1 MNATRTRSLAR
12 TAVICATASFFGSL
26 VFSGNSSWRNVLI
39 GGLTGFAFSSC
50 CVLLTVAAMHRLL
63 PYVRS
68 RLSPRLTWVVLIA
81 ALAVIATVGSFLPVL
96 VLVVVGYVPPHR
108 LLPVWWEPLKISIFF
123 TVLFG
128 MSGTVIGELRARL
141 DKTSLALRTKERDE
155 AEARRLAAEAQLA
168 SLESRVDP
176 HFFFNTLNSIAA
188 LIRHDPPAAER
199 MVEQLAALMRSSL
212 ERGGAPLVSLEEEL
226 TLVRNYL
233 DVEHVRFGPR
243 LRYAMHRDGAPGAT
257 LVPRLSL
264 QTLVENSVKYA
275 VSPRREGA
283 SLRVAAAARD
293 GRVELTVEDDG
304 PGFDPAALPA
314 GHGLDLLRS
323 RLAMLFGDE
332 ASLHVD
338 SRPGQ
343 TVVVIAGPQRPSP
356 GAAGGRGF

>member
-1 MNATRTRSLAR
+1 
-12 TAVICATASFFGSL
+12 
-26 VFSGNSSWRNVLI
+26 
-39 GGLTGFAFSSC
+39 
-50 CVLLTVAAMHRLL
+50 
-63 PYVRS
+63 
-68 RLSPRLTWVVLIA
+68 
-81 ALAVIATVGSFLPVL
+81 
-96 VLVVVGYVPPHR
+96 
-108 LLPVWWEPLKISIFF
+108 
-123 TVLFG
+123 
-128 MSGTVIGELRARL
+128 
-141 DKTSLALRTKERDE
+141 
-155 AEARRLAAEAQLA
+155 
-168 SLESRVDP
+168 
-176 HFFFNTLNSIAA
+176 LNSIAA

-212 ERGGAPLVSLEEEL
+212 ERGGSPLVPLEEEL

-243 LRYAMHRDGAPGAT
+243 LRYDIHRDGAPGAT

-283 SLRVAAAARD
+283 ALRIAAAARD

-332 ASLHVD
+332 ASLRVD

-343 TVVVIAGPQRPSP
+343 TAVVITVPHRTSP
-356 GAAGGRGF
+356 GTAGDRGF